1 MATSRSKSRPI
12 LYWLTL
18 AAIFAALAFG
28 AASTA
33 QATVSDSQALHEACA
48 GSCLEPSPGVDSLS
62 SPFGRTACVC
72 RRYAPRLNH
81 DLEGQSLVS

>member
-33 QATVSDSQALHEACA
+33 QATVSDSQGLHE
-48 GSCLEPSPGVDSLS
+48 PSTGLRVWLFP
-62 SPFGRTACVC
+62 
-72 RRYAPRLNH
+72 
-81 DLEGQSLVS
+81 